1 MAKILSNIGIEPE
14 SIVEAFHVT
23 QSIDAF
29 TGIDAYDISLSGSFK
44 LTGSLFLKELTDIS
58 QSNILTY
65 NPSTYQV
72 FYTSSE
78 AFLYPISSSFPITIN
93 NLSASFPPI
102 INNFSSSIS
111 VEINNFSS
119 SITIGITDLSAS
131 LAGFTE
137 GENFANA
144 DLTFDDNRNHDTA
157 NFDLQI
163 STNNNFGIG
172 PSSDSFLNI
181 QSGDVSIGYNNTAYT
196 QYNGGGVDIKHV
208 GDTVISGS
216 LNVTDITQ
224 GGTTPVITYNT
235 SSRQLFYTSSTN
247 FQIPPKPKLYV
258 QVGSGPEYIN
268 GAGIFPPGQSDD
280 DYTLKISSSLLS
292 EGDQITWRTQRSLT
306 TKNAVGFRGLRLMF
320 NDTSLIGTSG
330 SNIDTTTMVPTIQG
344 INNVSDSPG
353 FDVGLAQAIGTP
365 LKVFIEIEIIRF
377 NSGGTDKYLIDT
389 KQINYFP
396 TSDYLGVVGVDDRVT
411 NDSYLSLDRLFI
423 PYTNTFGGGEGY
435 PFQVMTFPTFIVNA
449 TSGIDKLELIIYR
462 SNSSDTTMDFSK
474 CRLIQV

>member
-44 LTGSLFLKELTDIS
+44 LTGSLFLKELTDTT
-58 QSNILTY
+58 QLNILTY

-102 INNFSSSIS
+102 INNFSSSVP

-247 FQIPPKPKLYV
+247 FEIPPKPKLYIEYA
-258 QVGSGPEYIN
+258 STDYIN
-268 GAGIFPPGQSDD
+268 GAGIIPPNISTN

-292 EGDQITWRTQRSLT
+292 EGDQITWRTQRSLSAT
-306 TKNAVGFRGLRLMF
+306 NVVGFRGLRLMF
-320 NDTSLIGTSG
+320 NDTPLIGTSG
-330 SNIDTTTMVPTIQG
+330 SKNDTTTMEPTIQG
-344 INNVSDSPG
+344 INNVSDSPA
-353 FDVGLAQAIGTP
+353 FDGGLALEIGTP
-365 LKVFIEIEIIRF
+365 RKVFIEIEIIRF
-377 NSGGTDKYLIDT
+377 NSGGIDKYLIDT

-396 TSDYLGVVGVDDRVT
+396 SSTYPGVDDPVS
-411 NDSYLSLDRLFI
+411 NSSYLSLDRLFT
-423 PYTNTFGGGEGY
+423 PNTNTLVGGEGY
-435 PFQVMTFPTFIVNA
+435 PFQVMTFPTFIANA

-462 SNSSDTTMDFSK
+462 SNTANTTIDFSK